1 MAIARDMSAKF
12 KAFSFPV
19 IKSYS
24 VPVFRSSV
32 IPHFPVS
39 PVVTVIIPK
48 LFKIPCDCILIIQV
62 YVK

>member
-24 VPVFRSSV
+24 VVPVFRSSV
-32 IPHFPVS
+32 IPFFRYSARFPVS
-39 PVVTVIIPK
+39 RISRTSR
-48 LFKIPCDCILIIQV
+48 
-62 YVK
+62 